1 MPFSCTGVAAELNG
15 VEQLIAARRELCLV
29 LNKEIG
35 YLRATSQG
43 YMAEIVRQN
52 SIQRQALQDV
62 EDHLAS
68 LGISLNFDD
77 SIHDSQKP
85 YV

>member
-1 MPFSCTGVAAELNG
+1 MNG